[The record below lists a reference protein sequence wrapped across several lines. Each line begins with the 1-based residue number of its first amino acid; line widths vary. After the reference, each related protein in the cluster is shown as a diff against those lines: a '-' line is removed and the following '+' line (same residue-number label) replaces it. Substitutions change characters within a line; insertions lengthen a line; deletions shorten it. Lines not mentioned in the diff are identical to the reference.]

1 MNQTTTNLPNRTSLQ
16 QSNSLLMGK
25 RMTLPLTGRSL
36 RRGVFKGAFA
46 AVGLVAAVTVMV
58 PIAKAAST
66 NWYAMTNSN
75 VGTWTSNS
83 FAGWGTTASNG
94 AASSALWDS
103 VNGSNST
110 AYFSISTNVAIS
122 GTVYLNALFQTASS
136 GLTQNFSGGILNFA
150 SNSTNNSGWV
160 GIYLKQSGVMNF
172 SNSIVATNVNFF
184 IVGQSIAGS
193 VNLFSSNNFSNS
205 LISIGNGPS
214 STGPAI
220 AETMTVSGTNYG
232 GSYLVGSNG
241 GYTGTLTV
249 NAGAGGLISNA
260 SSITVSTGS
269 TVNYNNTN
277 ASNLTNSAIGSTTLT
292 MAAGSAFNYNTTGA
306 SNVMGTV
313 AVNVVA
319 GGSGVKFGTTSGS
332 GTNVL
337 NLNLTTGDSYVTLYG
352 NLANANNAPGRINVS
367 GTTTN
372 NLINGILPWM
382 INTSGGAEAFVTI
395 ITNAGGTN
403 WLQTPTSGL
412 QTTNGNLSSAVL
424 GVASNTTLNGAAT
437 LTTSATNNS
446 LSLYSNAFNLN
457 GNTLTLNSGGLAFNG
472 SNSAITNGT
481 LTVATNALGA
491 NFKGSGTNIAILYA
505 MMVNAGT
512 IGANIVDPS
521 STNPLSLVIS
531 GGANTL
537 TLSGTNSYTGQT
549 IIESGTLNLA
559 NSGSQTLSG
568 AISGLGALT
577 QSGTGTT
584 TLSGSNSITNMTISA
599 GAVNFAASQS
609 VASNA
614 NTNALSVGGGTA
626 IFGTSGTTNN
636 VGYQLNVG
644 AANTNSYLYVSNG
657 AVLAITNRTQI
668 GNTGSNETNIVVLGS
683 NGVITNTGTYITV
696 GNNGAANGGSA
707 TYNALSNNGGTLFA
721 GALGLFVSK
730 SSSKSTNIYSQ
741 TAGSGSVNALQI
753 GAYDTSDNN
762 QFLITGGTFSI
773 AGYGLARIG
782 GGFGTTT
789 YETNTLNTFSNG
801 GGLFSTYSIAFGDSA
816 YISNANSGNI
826 TNQVILGGGTTTI
839 GAGGFANG
847 YSNTFTGYTNQIIW
861 NGGVMQAGGSAGAT
875 YLTNIAN
882 TLVTISNSGGTFDI
896 NGFNNTIAANITG
909 SGALTV
915 TNSSNAAAALTLSG
929 SNSFNGLTLNSSTA
943 TVTASGSSNALG
955 AGALTL
961 SAGTLNLGGYTF
973 TNTLGTV
980 TGGTLT
986 NGTIANNG
994 GTYTFNNTGAAT
1006 VSANLTGSD
1015 GLTQGGSGTTTLTG
1029 SNSYTGGTT
1038 LAGGILAL
1046 GSTNALGSSGT
1057 ISFSGGTLQ
1066 FTTNV
1071 ASTDYSSRFSTA
1083 ASQAY
1088 SFDTAGTNATLA
1100 GNLSSTGGT
1109 LSLTN
1114 SKAGNGTLTLTGND
1128 SFTGTTTVNTGSA
1141 LNVGG
1146 AGTLGST
1153 SVVDNGK
1160 LLIGSTANIAL
1171 GTLSGN
1177 GTFAQNGSGTT
1188 TLSGN
1193 NSFTG
1198 STAVNGGNLT
1208 IASGASLTGSAVTV
1222 NTGGTLGGSG
1232 TLSTVTLNA
1241 GGTIA
1246 PSGVASSTAST
1257 LTVSSL
1263 VVNGGTYTWNYQ
1275 GSANDLIT
1283 ASGTIDF
1290 TALTGGKQLTIGA
1303 FTNATSAAWPTG
1315 STNFTL
1321 MTATGGFVGFN
1332 SNSFNY
1338 NSFSTLSGNIGTWSI
1353 GTNGNNLVLSYVGGQ
1368 LYSLIAPAGSQQ
1380 QQSVNTN
1387 ALTGSLSAVA
1397 LTGGGEYVLNLSNS
1411 YAGGTTIGAGTLT
1424 ANGSNSFGASSGIQ
1438 IGTLTNGGAAAT
1450 LNINTAGGSVTNA
1463 ITVFGNGTNTI
1474 TGTNTGTVS
1483 YTGNVSLATNVT
1495 LASVAGGNVL
1505 LSGVISGAGTVTAA
1519 GAGTVTLASSNS
1531 YTGGTVLNGGTVAL
1545 STNGALGSGAV
1556 TASANSTLQ
1565 ALTSLSI
1572 SNAVS
1577 LSVLGTLTLDPNG
1590 NAFTNAGSI
1599 GGAGSLTVQDS
1610 TGNGTVTFSGANTIT
1625 GNSTIKN
1632 NGNLVFG
1639 YTGANALQVNAGQTL
1654 TLSGSGTTSFNPTAT
1669 AQSIN
1674 VQAGA
1679 NLIITNTYINI
1690 TNAGLGFTFGGSA
1703 GTIQIGSSTLNGN
1716 SYNNG
1721 IASGA
1726 NETLIVNSGG
1736 VITNAFFKISGNN
1749 GMVMITNGGQV
1760 FASGPNGTNGY
1771 VDRSG
1776 MSNQVVVGSTNG
1788 TTSLYNLGSGV
1799 IAIGSWGNGQ
1809 ANQQYDQIQVGS
1821 GGLITNFSG
1830 MNVGYGQG
1838 NSSNDSFNQF
1848 VVTNGGVAVNNTN
1861 NNINIGG
1868 NGTNNN
1874 SNSIIITG
1882 AGSLLNANQFT
1893 GGSIQVGSLGGT
1905 NYGNNLQVLNGGVL
1919 TNAGTIFVNQS
1930 NSYVTISG
1938 GTLYA
1943 QYVSLAN
1950 ANDYLYL
1957 SNNGTTL
1964 GSLIALTNGNLVSG
1978 SGTVTLQGNGG
1989 IDAAT
1994 FNVTNS
2000 ANMNG
2005 AGALT
2010 VNGSG
2015 GTGTLTLSG
2024 SNSYQGGTVINSG
2037 TLGFTTGSAFGTG
2050 TVTNGTSLLFTGSGQ
2065 QSNDNAFTGSG
2076 SLTVSGL
2083 GTLTMTGSD
2092 AMSGGV
2098 TVKSGGLTLSGT
2110 TLTNSA
2116 LTVTNA
2122 GYANGFTFTN
2132 ANATNVLIVSST
2144 HGMYVGQYIAG
2155 YGIAAGSTITAIG
2168 TGSITLSANTTGSN
2182 TAATPGSLYTS
2193 AGVVEAY
2200 GSTLTN
2206 VTVAGNGSAYANASG
2221 QSGSAGSV
2229 NFSASNTTINGTLT
2243 IQGPAS
2249 GTAYLLDN
2257 AANGSVSTNPYGY
2270 AQMNNGVV
2278 VTNLVVNGRLDVLG
2292 TGSLSLSNI
2301 SGTGNGNT
2309 YYGSAGG
2316 GSGGI
2321 SLNNTYSNANSAG
2334 GYGNVLNFVGGSS
2347 FLGINQI
2354 GGTFFTFTQSG
2365 PTNAV
2370 KFGVLNGGGLTTSTY
2385 YFSGGNWFFSQIGQ
2399 GNSSQ
2404 QANGTNYLI
2413 NGANLTVGTSAP
2425 NHNGGVWV
2433 VGNNGTMTFQ
2443 TNASASSSE
2452 KSQGQTF
2459 GLIVSNTGT
2468 LNMLGSYQVGGTTVL
2483 TNTTFYMTNNGG
2495 SVNISGAV
2503 TVGTA
2508 GATNDINNFVT
2519 TNGGVTTISNNLT
2532 VGTTGSTTT
2541 VNGINTVT
2549 LAGGTLSV
2557 AGTLGAGTNTGE
2569 VNSFVWTGGTL
2580 AAGTIIA
2587 TNTTWNGANS
2597 SISNST
2603 LYNTAGILAPGGN
2616 GAVGSSTI
2624 TGNYVQSGSA
2634 ALALDLP
2641 SATFGS
2647 YDTMKV
2653 SGTANLGGDLL
2664 VNLGGFTPA
2673 STNLFQLLTA
2683 SSVTNSLNGG
2693 AHIVTVGST
2702 NGVVTSDGFGIFT
2715 ITNSGTALKLTNY
2728 VFNQYTGSGNW
2739 GTGGTNAWTAGVD
2752 PNTAAMGAYF
2762 GNNGNGSVTL
2772 DQSRTVSALLFSNA
2786 AGSTLASSGGAVLN
2800 LTNNPGVTTNA
2811 SLTLVNGSGTISA
2824 GLNLQSGLAVADTV
2838 GASSTLTLSGN
2849 IQGTSGNG
2857 LTIAS
2862 NNSGWINLSGSNSYT
2877 GVTTVN
2883 GGTLELTGTNA
2894 LSYASSMGSNN
2905 LRVSSNAALVF
2916 AVGGA
2921 NAFSSSQI
2929 AGALSGGSFR
2939 AGSGLGYDVSGTNY
2953 TVGSVSGYGLSS
2965 LGLYGSGTASLSV
2978 DNSSLTGLV
2987 LGASQVNVTGSSNAL
3002 GGNAAIDTVAGNRN
3016 ITLDLGGT
3024 TQSLGGLRNAA
3035 TSGVLTL
3042 QNGTLSFTNATQNAG
3057 YNNIILGAV
3066 NQTANSTLV
3075 GTMLSQPG
3083 TYTSV
3088 YLNSSY
3094 NPSNGVISNIGGSTV
3109 LAGSNSGVSFAVGG
3123 GSVDLEN
3130 NYAMAGQGALGYFD
3144 MMASG
3149 TLTSANGFT
3158 NRSSSAFISFGS
3170 NLTFGGNIDLGAASI
3185 SLAGGS
3191 QTLNVTNGTLTLTNG
3206 IASGGMV
3213 TKTGS
3218 GTLILNGVNN
3228 ATGTALNGGT
3238 ILALG
3243 ANSLGANLAL
3253 SSGLLDLG
3261 GNNDTFNTVAFN
3273 GNAYTVTNGSY
3284 TVTSGYTASNT
3295 TVAQSLSGGGVTFK
3309 ANGGTVFLTSTNNSY
3324 TGGTYVS
3331 NGATLYSTFNAGTT
3345 YTATNAG
3352 SRFVAAAAKDP
3363 NWTPAN
3369 VASVVLDSGA
3379 VLAIDATGTNY
3390 QMTSSLTNGV
3400 NFTLGTYSQ
3409 DGSGTVTLADP
3420 SATYTGVSAIALTGG
3435 TLDLGTTSLAV
3446 TNVTFVSGT
3455 LQNGTLTNSGVYT
3468 TASNTTSATVTASL
3482 GGTAGLNVGN
3492 GSLTL
3497 SGSNS
3502 YTGTTTVSGGVL
3514 VASNANAL
3522 GTGALNVSSGTLK
3535 NDAYNF
3541 AVGAVTLGNG
3551 TISGTGTL
3559 TGASYTATNTG
3570 NAQVSESLAGTGGF
3584 TQNGTGTTTLS
3595 GSNSIT
3601 NMTIS
3606 AGAVNFAGSQAVA
3619 SNANTNALTVGGG
3632 TAIFGTSGTTNNVG
3646 YQLNVGAAN
3655 TNSYLYVSNGAVL
3668 AITNRTQI
3676 GNTGSN
3682 ETNIV
3687 VLGSNGVITNTG
3699 TYITVGNN
3707 GAANGGSATYN
3718 ALSNNGGT
3726 LFAGALGLFVS
3737 KSSSKSTNIYSQT
3750 AGSGSVNALQIGAY
3764 DTSDNNQFLI
3774 TGGTFSI
3781 AGYGLARIGGG
3792 FGTTTYETNTLNT
3805 FSNGGGLFSTYSIAF
3820 GDSAYISNA
3829 NSGNITNQ
3837 VILGGGTTTIG
3848 AGGFANGYSNTFT
3861 GYTNQIIWNGGVMQ
3875 AGGSAGATYL
3885 TNIANTLVTISNS
3898 GGIFDINGFNN
3909 TIAANITGAGGL
3921 TVTNTGG
3928 TGTLTLSGT
3937 NSYVGGTLING
3948 GTLAFTSSNALS
3960 TGGVTNNATLAYTG
3974 SGAQTLSNFVVS
3986 GTGSFVS
3993 AGTGTLTLTGNNS
4006 FGGAFS
4012 INSGVLGFTSSAALG
4027 TTGAITDNAT
4037 LLYSGSA
4044 ASTLANNISGTG
4056 GITVASGNL
4065 TITGS
4070 INNYGGSTLLT
4081 LNSGANVTLGGS
4093 NSFIVTNSTTTAAIQ
4108 VNSNATLS
4116 IASANA
4122 LTPSVSA
4129 YNPGGTNFSTNATRV
4144 TLLSVIGGQVFFT
4157 NSGVTTTIGGGTNIA
4172 SLYNGVATNINV
4184 NENIL
4189 ITGTGN
4195 GATNMVISNGATLAQ
4210 YAPAGNQATSFT
4222 LQSNAIM
4229 QIGNGGTYVAN
4240 LGNAA
4245 AVNSFTIDK
4254 GGTLQIA
4261 AGGVYTNT
4269 SYSGGF
4275 NLGYSAGMNYVTN
4288 AGTFYLSNGFAM
4300 NGGTNEFDNTGTF
4313 TLAAGNGFRM
4323 SSGVDTVN
4331 FLGGSASTVNGV
4343 NEGGNYGNGTNLI
4356 TIYSNAVVS
4365 ASGNFGV
4372 GYTGGVTNILV
4383 VNAGGTLNASGIGL
4397 SQAGSGMNSYL
4408 TNNGTISNSGGV
4420 TMNWQSGSNNNSTL
4434 MQLGGSFYNGGSSYM
4449 GGNNGN
4455 STNSTALLDVVGGT
4469 FTNIGALNMGYQGVS
4484 NVNTFQ
4490 IDGGSA
4496 YASSIV
4502 MGAGA
4507 AGASGGTNRI
4517 NLNGGTFATKQ
4528 FTLGASNAV
4537 AGEVNQINLN
4547 GGTLLAATGANTNF
4561 LASGIAAVA
4570 ITGTGTIND
4579 GGQAITIGAPI
4590 SDGSASGQ
4598 LIKAGAGTLTLS
4610 GVNTF
4615 TGGSSL
4621 NAGGL
4626 NITSGSSLGAGDLSM
4641 SGGTKLAYTGIG
4653 ASTLSNNISLSSG
4666 NGTIANSS
4674 GSALTLKGNLSDN
4687 GSLLTLASGTFNV
4700 GGSIT
4705 GAYALSNATANL
4717 TGQTYGSSSA
4727 SLLAGS
4733 TLNLGGNNNLTT
4745 AAALNF
4751 GATTD
4756 IATQTNTLNLAG
4768 YNQSVA
4774 SISSL
4779 GGSGVN
4785 QIVDNSAF
4793 GGGTFSILGN
4803 STFSGSIGGLTTTA
4817 SQRNLNLTIGSG
4829 ANVNLTGKNTY
4840 TGNTTI
4846 QQGAVLDLGGGGQ
4859 LTGTSNVISN
4869 GGTLLLG
4876 GNGRTNSVDATAN
4889 LNLNGGTLSMGG
4901 TNATSRTA
4909 SQTFA
4914 TLTLT
4919 GNSVIDFAN
4928 LSGNSSLTFGNI
4940 TMNGNSLAIYDWS
4953 GTHQWGTQS
4962 STQVGTLTHLYDLNP
4977 GSLSSQDLNNISF
4990 YSGGL
4995 GSTFLG
5001 NAAFSGN
5008 EIVPVPEPGVIVAAA
5023 LLLGWLIFANRG
5035 LLLAVV
5041 ARRRV

>member
-753 GAYDTSDNN
+753 GAYDTNDNN
-762 QFLITGGTFSI
+762 QFLITGGTFSTI
-773 AGYGLARIG
+773 GNAKAQLG
-782 GGFGTTT
+782 GGFGAGTF
-789 YETNTLNTFSNG
+789 ETNTINTFSNG

-816 YISNANSGNI
+816 
-826 TNQVILGGGTTTI
+826 
-839 GAGGFANG
+839 
-847 YSNTFTGYTNQIIW
+847 
-861 NGGVMQAGGSAGAT
+861 
-875 YLTNIAN
+875 
-882 TLVTISNSGGTFDI
+882 D
-896 NGFNNTIAANITG
+896 
-909 SGALTV
+909 
-915 TNSSNAAAALTLSG
+915 
-929 SNSFNGLTLNSSTA
+929 
-943 TVTASGSSNALG
+943 
-955 AGALTL
+955 
-961 SAGTLNLGGYTF
+961 
-973 TNTLGTV
+973 
-980 TGGTLT
+980 
-986 NGTIANNG
+986 
-994 GTYTFNNTGAAT
+994 
-1006 VSANLTGSD
+1006 
-1015 GLTQGGSGTTTLTG
+1015 
-1029 SNSYTGGTT
+1029 
-1038 LAGGILAL
+1038 
-1046 GSTNALGSSGT
+1046 
-1057 ISFSGGTLQ
+1057 
-1066 FTTNV
+1066 
-1071 ASTDYSSRFSTA
+1071 
-1083 ASQAY
+1083 
-1088 SFDTAGTNATLA
+1088 
-1100 GNLSSTGGT
+1100 
-1109 LSLTN
+1109 
-1114 SKAGNGTLTLTGND
+1114 
-1128 SFTGTTTVNTGSA
+1128 
-1141 LNVGG
+1141 
-1146 AGTLGST
+1146 
-1153 SVVDNGK
+1153 
-1160 LLIGSTANIAL
+1160 
-1171 GTLSGN
+1171 
-1177 GTFAQNGSGTT
+1177 
-1188 TLSGN
+1188 
-1193 NSFTG
+1193 
-1198 STAVNGGNLT
+1198 
-1208 IASGASLTGSAVTV
+1208 
-1222 NTGGTLGGSG
+1222 
-1232 TLSTVTLNA
+1232 
-1241 GGTIA
+1241 
-1246 PSGVASSTAST
+1246 
-1257 LTVSSL
+1257 
-1263 VVNGGTYTWNYQ
+1263 
-1275 GSANDLIT
+1275 
-1283 ASGTIDF
+1283 
-1290 TALTGGKQLTIGA
+1290 
-1303 FTNATSAAWPTG
+1303 
-1315 STNFTL
+1315 
-1321 MTATGGFVGFN
+1321 
-1332 SNSFNY
+1332 
-1338 NSFSTLSGNIGTWSI
+1338 
-1353 GTNGNNLVLSYVGGQ
+1353 
-1368 LYSLIAPAGSQQ
+1368 
-1380 QQSVNTN
+1380 
-1387 ALTGSLSAVA
+1387 
-1397 LTGGGEYVLNLSNS
+1397 
-1411 YAGGTTIGAGTLT
+1411 
-1424 ANGSNSFGASSGIQ
+1424 
-1438 IGTLTNGGAAAT
+1438 
-1450 LNINTAGGSVTNA
+1450 
-1463 ITVFGNGTNTI
+1463 
-1474 TGTNTGTVS
+1474 
-1483 YTGNVSLATNVT
+1483 
-1495 LASVAGGNVL
+1495 
-1505 LSGVISGAGTVTAA
+1505 
-1519 GAGTVTLASSNS
+1519 
-1531 YTGGTVLNGGTVAL
+1531 
-1545 STNGALGSGAV
+1545 
-1556 TASANSTLQ
+1556 
-1565 ALTSLSI
+1565 
-1572 SNAVS
+1572 
-1577 LSVLGTLTLDPNG
+1577 
-1590 NAFTNAGSI
+1590 
-1599 GGAGSLTVQDS
+1599 
-1610 TGNGTVTFSGANTIT
+1610 
-1625 GNSTIKN
+1625 
-1632 NGNLVFG
+1632 
-1639 YTGANALQVNAGQTL
+1639 
-1654 TLSGSGTTSFNPTAT
+1654 
-1669 AQSIN
+1669 
-1674 VQAGA
+1674 
-1679 NLIITNTYINI
+1679 
-1690 TNAGLGFTFGGSA
+1690 
-1703 GTIQIGSSTLNGN
+1703 
-1716 SYNNG
+1716 
-1721 IASGA
+1721 
-1726 NETLIVNSGG
+1726 
-1736 VITNAFFKISGNN
+1736 
-1749 GMVMITNGGQV
+1749 
-1760 FASGPNGTNGY
+1760 
-1771 VDRSG
+1771 
-1776 MSNQVVVGSTNG
+1776 
-1788 TTSLYNLGSGV
+1788 
-1799 IAIGSWGNGQ
+1799 
-1809 ANQQYDQIQVGS
+1809 
-1821 GGLITNFSG
+1821 
-1830 MNVGYGQG
+1830 
-1838 NSSNDSFNQF
+1838 
-1848 VVTNGGVAVNNTN
+1848 
-1861 NNINIGG
+1861 
-1868 NGTNNN
+1868 
-1874 SNSIIITG
+1874 
-1882 AGSLLNANQFT
+1882 
-1893 GGSIQVGSLGGT
+1893 
-1905 NYGNNLQVLNGGVL
+1905 
-1919 TNAGTIFVNQS
+1919 
-1930 NSYVTISG
+1930 
-1938 GTLYA
+1938 
-1943 QYVSLAN
+1943 
-1950 ANDYLYL
+1950 
-1957 SNNGTTL
+1957 
-1964 GSLIALTNGNLVSG
+1964 
-1978 SGTVTLQGNGG
+1978 
-1989 IDAAT
+1989 
-1994 FNVTNS
+1994 
-2000 ANMNG
+2000 
-2005 AGALT
+2005 
-2010 VNGSG
+2010 
-2015 GTGTLTLSG
+2015 
-2024 SNSYQGGTVINSG
+2024 
-2037 TLGFTTGSAFGTG
+2037 
-2050 TVTNGTSLLFTGSGQ
+2050 
-2065 QSNDNAFTGSG
+2065 
-2076 SLTVSGL
+2076 
-2083 GTLTMTGSD
+2083 
-2092 AMSGGV
+2092 
-2098 TVKSGGLTLSGT
+2098 
-2110 TLTNSA
+2110 
-2116 LTVTNA
+2116 
-2122 GYANGFTFTN
+2122 
-2132 ANATNVLIVSST
+2132 
-2144 HGMYVGQYIAG
+2144 
-2155 YGIAAGSTITAIG
+2155 
-2168 TGSITLSANTTGSN
+2168 
-2182 TAATPGSLYTS
+2182 
-2193 AGVVEAY
+2193 
-2200 GSTLTN
+2200 
-2206 VTVAGNGSAYANASG
+2206 
-2221 QSGSAGSV
+2221 
-2229 NFSASNTTINGTLT
+2229 
-2243 IQGPAS
+2243 
-2249 GTAYLLDN
+2249 
-2257 AANGSVSTNPYGY
+2257 
-2270 AQMNNGVV
+2270 
-2278 VTNLVVNGRLDVLG
+2278 
-2292 TGSLSLSNI
+2292 
-2301 SGTGNGNT
+2301 
-2309 YYGSAGG
+2309 
-2316 GSGGI
+2316 
-2321 SLNNTYSNANSAG
+2321 
-2334 GYGNVLNFVGGSS
+2334 
-2347 FLGINQI
+2347 
-2354 GGTFFTFTQSG
+2354 
-2365 PTNAV
+2365 
-2370 KFGVLNGGGLTTSTY
+2370 
-2385 YFSGGNWFFSQIGQ
+2385 
-2399 GNSSQ
+2399 
-2404 QANGTNYLI
+2404 
-2413 NGANLTVGTSAP
+2413 
-2425 NHNGGVWV
+2425 
-2433 VGNNGTMTFQ
+2433 
-2443 TNASASSSE
+2443 
-2452 KSQGQTF
+2452 
-2459 GLIVSNTGT
+2459 
-2468 LNMLGSYQVGGTTVL
+2468 
-2483 TNTTFYMTNNGG
+2483 
-2495 SVNISGAV
+2495 
-2503 TVGTA
+2503 
-2508 GATNDINNFVT
+2508 
-2519 TNGGVTTISNNLT
+2519 
-2532 VGTTGSTTT
+2532 
-2541 VNGINTVT
+2541 
-2549 LAGGTLSV
+2549 
-2557 AGTLGAGTNTGE
+2557 
-2569 VNSFVWTGGTL
+2569 
-2580 AAGTIIA
+2580 
-2587 TNTTWNGANS
+2587 
-2597 SISNST
+2597 
-2603 LYNTAGILAPGGN
+2603 
-2616 GAVGSSTI
+2616 
-2624 TGNYVQSGSA
+2624 
-2634 ALALDLP
+2634 
-2641 SATFGS
+2641 
-2647 YDTMKV
+2647 
-2653 SGTANLGGDLL
+2653 
-2664 VNLGGFTPA
+2664 
-2673 STNLFQLLTA
+2673 
-2683 SSVTNSLNGG
+2683 
-2693 AHIVTVGST
+2693 
-2702 NGVVTSDGFGIFT
+2702 
-2715 ITNSGTALKLTNY
+2715 
-2728 VFNQYTGSGNW
+2728 
-2739 GTGGTNAWTAGVD
+2739 
-2752 PNTAAMGAYF
+2752 
-2762 GNNGNGSVTL
+2762 
-2772 DQSRTVSALLFSNA
+2772 
-2786 AGSTLASSGGAVLN
+2786 
-2800 LTNNPGVTTNA
+2800 
-2811 SLTLVNGSGTISA
+2811 
-2824 GLNLQSGLAVADTV
+2824 
-2838 GASSTLTLSGN
+2838 
-2849 IQGTSGNG
+2849 
-2857 LTIAS
+2857 
-2862 NNSGWINLSGSNSYT
+2862 
-2877 GVTTVN
+2877 
-2883 GGTLELTGTNA
+2883 
-2894 LSYASSMGSNN
+2894 
-2905 LRVSSNAALVF
+2905 
-2916 AVGGA
+2916 
-2921 NAFSSSQI
+2921 
-2929 AGALSGGSFR
+2929 
-2939 AGSGLGYDVSGTNY
+2939 
-2953 TVGSVSGYGLSS
+2953 
-2965 LGLYGSGTASLSV
+2965 
-2978 DNSSLTGLV
+2978 
-2987 LGASQVNVTGSSNAL
+2987 
-3002 GGNAAIDTVAGNRN
+3002 
-3016 ITLDLGGT
+3016 
-3024 TQSLGGLRNAA
+3024 
-3035 TSGVLTL
+3035 
-3042 QNGTLSFTNATQNAG
+3042 
-3057 YNNIILGAV
+3057 
-3066 NQTANSTLV
+3066 
-3075 GTMLSQPG
+3075 
-3083 TYTSV
+3083 
-3088 YLNSSY
+3088 
-3094 NPSNGVISNIGGSTV
+3094 
-3109 LAGSNSGVSFAVGG
+3109 
-3123 GSVDLEN
+3123 
-3130 NYAMAGQGALGYFD
+3130 
-3144 MMASG
+3144 
-3149 TLTSANGFT
+3149 
-3158 NRSSSAFISFGS
+3158 
-3170 NLTFGGNIDLGAASI
+3170 
-3185 SLAGGS
+3185 
-3191 QTLNVTNGTLTLTNG
+3191 
-3206 IASGGMV
+3206 
-3213 TKTGS
+3213 
-3218 GTLILNGVNN
+3218 
-3228 ATGTALNGGT
+3228 
-3238 ILALG
+3238 
-3243 ANSLGANLAL
+3243 
-3253 SSGLLDLG
+3253 
-3261 GNNDTFNTVAFN
+3261 
-3273 GNAYTVTNGSY
+3273 
-3284 TVTSGYTASNT
+3284 
-3295 TVAQSLSGGGVTFK
+3295 
-3309 ANGGTVFLTSTNNSY
+3309 
-3324 TGGTYVS
+3324 
-3331 NGATLYSTFNAGTT
+3331 
-3345 YTATNAG
+3345 
-3352 SRFVAAAAKDP
+3352 
-3363 NWTPAN
+3363 
-3369 VASVVLDSGA
+3369 
-3379 VLAIDATGTNY
+3379 
-3390 QMTSSLTNGV
+3390 
-3400 NFTLGTYSQ
+3400 
-3409 DGSGTVTLADP
+3409 
-3420 SATYTGVSAIALTGG
+3420 
-3435 TLDLGTTSLAV
+3435 
-3446 TNVTFVSGT
+3446 
-3455 LQNGTLTNSGVYT
+3455 
-3468 TASNTTSATVTASL
+3468 
-3482 GGTAGLNVGN
+3482 
-3492 GSLTL
+3492 
-3497 SGSNS
+3497 
-3502 YTGTTTVSGGVL
+3502 
-3514 VASNANAL
+3514 
-3522 GTGALNVSSGTLK
+3522 
-3535 NDAYNF
+3535 
-3541 AVGAVTLGNG
+3541 
-3551 TISGTGTL
+3551 
-3559 TGASYTATNTG
+3559 
-3570 NAQVSESLAGTGGF
+3570 
-3584 TQNGTGTTTLS
+3584 
-3595 GSNSIT
+3595 
-3601 NMTIS
+3601 
-3606 AGAVNFAGSQAVA
+3606 
-3619 SNANTNALTVGGG
+3619 
-3632 TAIFGTSGTTNNVG
+3632 
-3646 YQLNVGAAN
+3646 
-3655 TNSYLYVSNGAVL
+3655 
-3668 AITNRTQI
+3668 
-3676 GNTGSN
+3676 
-3682 ETNIV
+3682 
-3687 VLGSNGVITNTG
+3687 
-3699 TYITVGNN
+3699 
-3707 GAANGGSATYN
+3707 
-3718 ALSNNGGT
+3718 
-3726 LFAGALGLFVS
+3726 
-3737 KSSSKSTNIYSQT
+3737 
-3750 AGSGSVNALQIGAY
+3750 
-3764 DTSDNNQFLI
+3764 
-3774 TGGTFSI
+3774 
-3781 AGYGLARIGGG
+3781 
-3792 FGTTTYETNTLNT
+3792 
-3805 FSNGGGLFSTYSIAF
+3805 
-3820 GDSAYISNA
+3820 ISNA